1 MAKYVPSPRDWV
13 REQVDLYESSGG
25 TEGTTLRDTG
35 LPVIIVTHTGNKTG
49 AVRKTPRC
57 ALRTAIAT
65 SSSGL
70 RAAHQLT
77 RLGCTICASIR
88 MLKSV
93 MRLWCD
99 LCGFAR
105 SRTKLNDLGFG
116 NLPLRRIHL
125 TPNTKS
131 APPGGFRSLLQN
143 RVSEKLGLLLFWPPP
158 RDCPASHE

>member
-1 MAKYVPSPRDWV
+1 MHENGPR
-13 REQVDLYESSGG
+13 GG
-25 TEGTTLRDTG
+25 RARRRGSCTEHLTS
-35 LPVIIVTHTGNKTG
+35 K
-49 AVRKTPRC
+49 AVRLSFRADCPMGPRC
-57 ALRTAIAT
+57 ANACDAGTPQGVIVWTRLET

-70 RAAHQLT
+70 RAGHQRT

-105 SRTKLNDLGFG
+105 SRTRPNDLGSN

-143 RVSEKLGLLLFWPPP
+143 GVSEGLCLLLFCRCHHVIVPP
-158 RDCPASHE
+158 SHE